1 MKVKVIVEE
10 VISQTFEVEVSDMHK
25 AYEEVREKYRD
36 GILELNNAALIEAN
50 IAFLDENGEAGD
62 FKRI

>member
-10 VISQTFEVEVSDMHK
+10 IISQTFEVEVSDMHK
-25 AYEEVREKYRD
+25 AYEEVREKYQD
-36 GILELNNAALIEAN
+36 GILELNNATLIEAN
-50 IAFLDENGEAGD
+50 IAFLDEDGEAGD